1 MIFRDVGNTGKK
13 AGVIGL
19 GCEHLDGKPYDQVKS
34 TIDAALEC
42 GINIFDLFM
51 PGTEVRENISKALGA
66 RRKDVL
72 IQGHIC
78 STNIGQQYDISR
90 DMPTVQKYFEELL
103 RLCGGYID
111 FGMLFFIDSEDDYKK
126 VFDTEIASY
135 AQKLK
140 EKGDIR
146 HIGFSSHNPIT
157 AIKAVN
163 TGLPEMMMFSINP
176 AFDIVPTESSV
187 LSLLEKGFNSENLT
201 GIEPKRA
208 ELYRLCEQKN
218 IGITV
223 MKTLGAGKLISPEHT
238 PFKRPL
244 TVAQCVHYALSRPAV
259 TSVLLGCKSP
269 QEISEAVKYFE
280 ELLRLCGGYI
290 DFGMLFFI
298 DSEEDYKKVFD
309 TEIASYAQKL
319 KEKGDIRHIGFS
331 SHNPITAIKAVNT
344 GLPEMMMFSINP
356 AFDIV
361 PTEAS
366 VLSLLEKGFNAENL
380 IGIEPK
386 RAELYRLC
394 EQKNIG
400 ITVMKTLGAG
410 KLISPEHT
418 PFKRPLTVAQCIHYA
433 LSRPAVTSVLLG
445 CKSPQEISEAV
456 KYFDLNDAELDYT
469 DVLASVGSMHGSCVY
484 CSHCQPCPS
493 EIDIAAINKYLDIA
507 KLDKSN
513 IPPSIKS
520 HYKNLA
526 HNGSECTGCGNCE
539 KRCPFGVEII
549 ANMGEAEKLLG

>member
-1 MIFRDVGNTGKK
+1 MVFGRGKETMIFRNVGNTGKK
-13 AGVIGL
+13 ASVIGL
-19 GCEHLDGKPYDQVKS
+19 GCEHLDGKPYDQVKN

-42 GINIFDLFM
+42 GINIFDVFM

-66 RRKDVL
+66 RRKDIL

-111 FGMLFFIDSEDDYKK
+111 FGMLFFIDSDDDYKK
-126 VFDTEIASY
+126 VFDTDIACY

-157 AIKAVN
+157 AIKA
-163 TGLPEMMMFSINP
+163 I
-176 AFDIVPTESSV
+176 
-187 LSLLEKGFNSENLT
+187 
-201 GIEPKRA
+201 
-208 ELYRLCEQKN
+208 
-218 IGITV
+218 
-223 MKTLGAGKLISPEHT
+223 
-238 PFKRPL
+238 
-244 TVAQCVHYALSRPAV
+244 
-259 TSVLLGCKSP
+259 
-269 QEISEAVKYFE
+269 
-280 ELLRLCGGYI
+280 
-290 DFGMLFFI
+290 
-298 DSEEDYKKVFD
+298 
-309 TEIASYAQKL
+309 
-319 KEKGDIRHIGFS
+319 
-331 SHNPITAIKAVNT
+331 NT

-380 IGIEPK
+380 TSIEPK

-394 EQKNIG
+394 EQKNVG

-418 PFKRPLTVAQCIHYA
+418 PFSRPLTIAQCIHYA

-445 CKSPQEISEAV
+445 CKTPQEISEAV
-456 KYFDLNDAELDYT
+456 KYFDLSEAELDYT
-469 DVLASVGSMHGSCVY
+469 DVLVSVGSMHGSCVY

-493 EIDIAAINKYLDIA
+493 EINIAAINKYLDIA
-507 KLDKSN
+507 KLDTSN
-513 IPPSIKS
+513 IPSSIKS
-520 HYKNLA
+520 HYQSLA
-526 HNGSECTGCGNCE
+526 HNGSECTSCGNCE
-539 KRCPFGVEII
+539 KRCPFGVKII
-549 ANMGEAEKLLG
+549 ANMQEAEKLLG